1 MNKAQL
7 LVLWLSGLLISSI
20 LYSTGQ
26 KLLRHAATSREVLE
40 TGYPF
45 TLVIGT
51 GWAYILP
58 IVIIGALLAISVKG
72 KK

>member
-1 MNKAQL
+1 MNKSQL
-7 LVLWLSGLLISSI
+7 IVLWLAGLLISGVFFN
-20 LYSTGQ
+20 TGQ
-26 KLLRHAATSREVLE
+26 KLLYHAETTKEVLE